1 MVKSAVGLGIRE
13 LRGSFAIS
21 GSSSG
26 RVVFHGMFALGQT
39 IGGK

>member
-26 RVVFHGMFALGQT
+26 GLYFTGCLL
-39 IGGK
+39 